1 MSERLYSIIAEMEE
15 NGESPAFISK
25 VVKAVI
31 AQEKKIAE
39 AKKIQAEEKAR
50 IEKEKKEE
58 ERRAEIE
65 EMYTFPFFDKYT
77 EEKEIPGQMI
87 MTESAIQDIKKEE
100 EKEDFMQN
108 IKSLSKKHDYSGGPV
123 GKAEGIKKQINKN
136 L

>member
-58 ERRAEIE
+58 EPKRH
-65 EMYTFPFFDKYT
+65 
-77 EEKEIPGQMI
+77 
-87 MTESAIQDIKKEE
+87 
-100 EKEDFMQN
+100 QN
-108 IKSLSKKHDYSGGPV
+108 DSNSQP
-123 GKAEGIKKQINKN
+123 EN
-136 L
+136 